1 MSDPLPK
8 PSRPAHGPSH
18 RTSVQKVFFTGLLT
32 LLPLW
37 LTWVVVK
44 FVFVLLSDISRPAI
58 GPLLH
63 DVSTGNPALQ
73 WLDQLWVQTALAL
86 IATIAVIL
94 LSGVMARR
102 VIGQRLL
109 RWFEVVIARIPLAS
123 IIYGSARKL
132 LDILQTQPD
141 GTQRVVLIDFPHNE
155 MKSVG
160 FVTRILR
167 EQGTGRELAA
177 VYVPTTPNPTS
188 GYLEVVPV
196 EKLTPTDWTVDQA
209 MSFIISG
216 GAVAP
221 DTIPFSVTAAVR
233 PLVVD
238 PKA

>member
-1 MSDPLPK
+1 MQTPAPNLP
-8 PSRPAHGPSH
+8 RPPRASF
-18 RTSVQKVFFTGLLT
+18 QKIFLTGLLT
-32 LLPLW
+32 LLPIW

-44 FVFVLLSDISRPAI
+44 FVFVLLSDASRPLI

-63 DVSTGNPALQ
+63 NVAISHPGLE
-73 WLDQLWVQTALAL
+73 WLDDVWVQTVLAL
-86 IATIAVIL
+86 LATLAVIL
-94 LSGVMARR
+94 LSGLMTRR
-102 VIGQRLL
+102 VVGQRLL
-109 RWFEVVIARIPLAS
+109 RWFEALVGRIPLAS
-123 IIYGSARKL
+123 TIYGSARKL

-221 DTIPFSVTAAVR
+221 DTIPFSARAA
-233 PLVVD
+233 LGSN
-238 PKA
+238 A

>member
-1 MSDPLPK
+1 MSDPLPT
-8 PSRPAHGPSH
+8 PSRPAHVATH
-18 RTSVQKVFFTGLLT
+18 RTSLQKVFLTGLLT

-44 FVFVLLSDISRPAI
+44 FVFVLLSDISRPVI

-63 DVSTGNPALQ
+63 DVSIGNPALQ

-86 IATIAVIL
+86 IATVVVIL
-94 LSGVMARR
+94 LSGLMARR

-109 RWFEVVIARIPLAS
+109 RWFEVLIARIPLAS
-123 IIYGSARKL
+123 TIYGSARKL

-221 DTIPFSVTAAVR
+221 DTIPFSVHASLR

-238 PKA
+238 PNA

>member
-1 MSDPLPK
+1 MQTSSIA
-8 PSRPAHGPSH
+8 SRPPRPSF
-18 RTSVQKVFFTGLLT
+18 QKIFLTGLLT
-32 LLPLW
+32 LLPIW

-44 FVFVLLSDISRPAI
+44 FVFVLLSDTSRPLI

-63 DVSTGNPALQ
+63 NVAVGHPGLG
-73 WLDQLWVQTALAL
+73 WLDDVWVQTVLAL
-86 IATIAVIL
+86 LATLAVIL

-102 VIGQRLL
+102 VVGQRLL
-109 RWFEVVIARIPLAS
+109 RWFESFVGRIPLAS
-123 IIYGSARKL
+123 TIYGSARKL

-221 DTIPFSVTAAVR
+221 DTIPFSARGALE
-233 PLVVD
+233 PN
-238 PKA
+238 A

>member
-1 MSDPLPK
+1 MSDPITLP
-8 PSRPAHGPSH
+8 PAP
-18 RTSVQKVFFTGLLT
+18 RTGAHKTSFQKIFLTGLLT

-44 FVFVLLSDISRPAI
+44 FVFVLLSDISRPLI

-63 DVSTGNPALQ
+63 DLAAGNPALH
-73 WLDQLWVQTALAL
+73 WLDDPWVQTALAL
-86 IATIAVIL
+86 LATLAVIL
-94 LSGVMARR
+94 LSGLMARR

-109 RWFEVVIARIPLAS
+109 RWFEVVVARIPLAS
-123 IIYGSARKL
+123 TIYGSARKL

-221 DTIPFSVTAAVR
+221 DTIPFSVRRLPTEPQA
-233 PLVVD
+233 
-238 PKA
+238 

>member
-1 MSDPLPK
+1 MQTPASIIPRTPR
-8 PSRPAHGPSH
+8 PSFR
-18 RTSVQKVFFTGLLT
+18 KIFLTGLLT
-32 LLPLW
+32 LLPIW
-37 LTWVVVK
+37 LTWVVIK
-44 FVFVLLSDISRPAI
+44 FVFVLLSDISRPLI

-63 DVSTGNPALQ
+63 NISLDSPPLH
-73 WLDQLWVQTALAL
+73 WLDEAWVQTGLAL
-86 IATIAVIL
+86 LATLAVIV
-94 LSGVMARR
+94 LSGLMARR
-102 VIGQRLL
+102 VVGQRML
-109 RWFEVVIARIPLAS
+109 RWFEALIGRIPLAS

-141 GTQRVVLIDFPHNE
+141 GTQRVVLIDFPHDQ

-221 DTIPFSVTAAVR
+221 DTIPFSVESAIAKHDR
-233 PLVVD
+233 NED
-238 PKA
+238 GA

>member
-1 MSDPLPK
+1 MQTSDPNV
-8 PSRPAHGPSH
+8 SRPPRHSF
-18 RTSVQKVFFTGLLT
+18 QKIFLTGLLT
-32 LLPLW
+32 LLPIW
-37 LTWVVVK
+37 LTWVVIK
-44 FVFVLLSDISRPAI
+44 FVFVLLSDTSRPLI

-63 DVSTGNPALQ
+63 NFATTHAGWG
-73 WLDQLWVQTALAL
+73 WLDDPWVQTVLAL
-86 IATIAVIL
+86 LATLGVIV
-94 LSGVMARR
+94 LSGLMTRR
-102 VIGQRLL
+102 VVGQRLL
-109 RWFEVVIARIPLAS
+109 RWFEALVGRIPLANT
-123 IIYGSARKL
+123 IYGSARKL

-221 DTIPFSVTAAVR
+221 DTIPFSVNPLVR